1 MPVRGWFPLPAALE
15 LQLLYLLSALNGLQ
29 QHLVPAEPV
38 SLLRRGFGDGG
49 RRSELRRVLTA
60 PFSSRLL
67 QDFEG
72 MSCLCPQR

>member
-60 PFSSRLL
+60 P
-67 QDFEG
+67 D
-72 MSCLCPQR
+72 SCKTLKV